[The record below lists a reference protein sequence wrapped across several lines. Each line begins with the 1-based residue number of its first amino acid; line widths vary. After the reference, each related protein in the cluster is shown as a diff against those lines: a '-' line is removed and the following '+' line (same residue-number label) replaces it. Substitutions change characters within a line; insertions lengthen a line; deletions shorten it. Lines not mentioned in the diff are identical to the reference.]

1 MKMFCKECNK
11 KYYTTDTAWRGYP
24 QGSGHWDREQGRYI
38 SQDVPAQ
45 AKVFHSRHCWEQW
58 TAKNIDAYTLWL
70 QSMGNNVT
78 NNETIEERNNYG

>member
-11 KYYTTDTAWRGYP
+11 KYYTTATSWVGYP
-24 QGSGHWDREQGRYI
+24 QGSGHWDRETSRYI
-38 SQDVPAQ
+38 SQSVPAG
-45 AKVFHSRHCWEQW
+45 AKVFHSRFCWESW

-70 QSMGNNVT
+70 HSMGNNDT